1 MITRKELKRQLTLAE
16 YILRLRRYDDIEV
29 TFDCPLFSNKAT
41 ISIRG
46 WRTNFK
52 REVTVTGTRKQVFDG
67 FANAV
72 LDEF

>member
-16 YILRLRRYDDIEV
+16 YILRIRRYDDIEV
-29 TFDCPLFSNKAT
+29 TFDCPLFSDKAT
-41 ISIRG
+41 ISISG

-52 REVTVTGTRKQVFDG
+52 REVTLAGTRKQVFDG

-72 LDEF
+72 FDEF

>member
-16 YILRLRRYDDIEV
+16 YILRVRRYDDIEV
-29 TFDCPLFSNKAT
+29 TFDCPLFSDKAT
-41 ISIRG
+41 ISISG

-52 REVTVTGTRKQVFDG
+52 REVVLTGTRKQVFDD